1 MEQQYGF
8 FSLELEGFRSWIKQ
22 HQVARTLL
30 YVQQHHTFLP
40 DYSHFTGNN
49 HAELQR
55 NMQRFHRTQNGWAD
69 IAQHFTVFPD
79 GRILTGRSLERA
91 PAGIYGFN
99 RHAICIENLGNF
111 DFGGDVMRQEQRAAV
126 VGLTAALAERFSIP
140 PASSHIV
147 YHHWFDLATG
157 ERTNG
162 SGRTKSCPGSAF
174 MGGNRVV
181 DAEQYFLPL
190 VRSSMPTSQ
199 PEYRS
204 PLQYYAAVSSSSA
217 LVRNQPSRQGK
228 KINQVEYGAVLRIY
242 DSHRGWLRLS
252 AKQEEWIWGGTVS
265 RVERAVVSA
274 PQLNVRSGPGIQY
287 RIVNTLLEGQDV
299 FIYAQSATWFRIS
312 PEPGWWVAGR
322 YLAMV

>member
-8 FSLELEGFRSWIKQ
+8 ISLELEDFRAWIKQ

-40 DYSHFTGNN
+40 DYSHFTGTN

-55 NMQRFHRTQNGWAD
+55 NMQRVHRTQNGWAD

-79 GRILTGRSLERA
+79 GRILTGRSLEKA

-99 RHAICIENLGNF
+99 QHAICIENLGNF
-111 DFGGDVMRQEQRAAV
+111 DLGGDVMRQEQRVAV
-126 VGLTAALAERFSIP
+126 VGLTAALVERFSIP
-140 PASSHIV
+140 PTSRHIV

-157 ERTNG
+157 QRTNG
-162 SGRTKSCPGSAF
+162 SGRTKSCPGTAF
-174 MGGNRVV
+174 MGGNKLV
-181 DAEQYFLPL
+181 DAEQYFLPM
-190 VRSSMPTSQ
+190 VRSAMPTSQ
-199 PEYRS
+199 TESRS
-204 PLQYYAAVSSSSA
+204 PLLYYAAVSSSTA
-217 LVRNQPSRQGK
+217 PIRNQPSRSGK
-228 KINQVEYGAVLRIY
+228 KINLVEHGAVLRIY

-252 AKQEEWIWGGTVS
+252 AQEEEWIWGGAVG

-274 PQLNVRSGPGIQY
+274 PQLNIRSGPGTQF
-287 RIVNTLLEGQDV
+287 RIVGSILEGQDV
-299 FIYAQSATWFRIS
+299 FVYERSATWFRIS
-312 PEPGWWVAGR
+312 PEPGGWVAAR